1 MQQQILLFHSTDLI
15 SAAPHTQKEHQEE
28 TAVAA
33 STAELLMS
41 FQDTK
46 LHHPSSSTTPA
57 CLQATCSDGGLNL
70 R

>member
-15 SAAPHTQKEHQEE
+15 SAAPHTQKEHEEE
-28 TAVAA
+28 TAVVAA
-33 STAELLMS
+33 TATATAELLMS

-57 CLQATCSDGGLNL
+57 CLPASDLFY
-70 R
+70 